1 MISVIGTITIVFS
14 ASHYISTMIINQG
27 NANVGTPDCDIW
39 TISSK
44 PIVQH
49 LAKMFL

>member
-27 NANVGTPDCDIW
+27 NANVGTPVA
-39 TISSK
+39 TSGQFH
-44 PIVQH
+44 PNQ
-49 LAKMFL
+49 